1 MLKPNRE
8 TGWFFPTKIKSN
20 QNLVTI
26 KPKKKKK
33 TFLAILEREKKILLP
48 TGRI

>member
-1 MLKPNRE
+1 VV
-8 TGWFFPTKIKSN
+8 FPHQNQIKSKFGDYK
-20 QNLVTI
+20 T
-26 KPKKKKK
+26 KKKTK